1 MKKIT
6 SMGGYDVYEVTR
18 ADVQRIRDMFPG
30 PWTDASTRLMN
41 NGYEVDANH
50 MWELEV
56 EPALKAIESGKE
68 ADYFARYPYDDE
80 SVDDIDEWDKACM
93 LHPLF
98 VISAKDATET
108 DHRNTLFI
116 VPPVQM
122 EAAYIT
128 DDGKYWGDDRW
139 EPLPDILGDEETAQT
154 ILDEIYDY
162 IKKRGT
168 AFRESKRF
176 SGGAT
181 RLQK

>member
-1 MKKIT
+1 MKKIA
-6 SMGGYDVYEVTR
+6 SVDNYDVFEV
-18 ADVQRIRDMFPG
+18 IRGDARRVRNMFSG
-30 PWTDASTRLMN
+30 PLEDAAY
-41 NGYEVDANH
+41 GDDATF
-50 MWELEV
+50 MWESEV

-68 ADYFARYPYDDE
+68 ADYFDRYPYEDE
-80 SVDDIDEWDKACM
+80 DIADIDEWDKACM

-176 SGGAT
+176 SRRAT

>member
-1 MKKIT
+1 MKKIA
-6 SMGGYDVYEVTR
+6 SVDNYDVFEVIKGDAR
-18 ADVQRIRDMFPG
+18 RVRNMFSG
-30 PWTDASTRLMN
+30 PLEDAAY
-41 NGYEVDANH
+41 GDDATF
-50 MWELEV
+50 MWESEV

-68 ADYFARYPYDDE
+68 ADYFDRYPYDDE
-80 SVDDIDEWDKACM
+80 DVADIDEWDKACM

-139 EPLPDILGDEETAQT
+139 EPLPDILGDEELAQT

-176 SGGAT
+176 SGRAAGL
-181 RLQK
+181 RKVK